1 MSHTPPAPGRA
12 TDALSCS
19 VEKKIGREQLQ
30 LLVNESASILANV
43 KERSANTASTGLVVG
58 YVQSGKT
65 LSLTTVSS
73 IARDN
78 GHGMII
84 VLCGVTHK
92 LFEQNA
98 DRLEKDLVLDLNAKA
113 NISLF
118 SAIRNPDIE
127 KKDFISSTLSAWKK
141 APNDERAVVC
151 LLLKTKAR
159 INALTKAISLVDS
172 HLIDATPTLIIDDEA
187 HMAGLN
193 TQHDSNS
200 ESAVYAAI
208 KRLRSKIRNHTYLQY
223 TATPQAPLLVQIADC
238 VSPDFCQ
245 ILTPGNQYVGGKEF
259 FTSELTKGMIVEI
272 KDAEV
277 ETTNSKGKTKK
288 DTKMDS
294 APESLREALVTY
306 LVGVADGCAK
316 GEQRVPNACRSM
328 LIHPHFQTIKH
339 ARYKSFVVVL
349 LSDFEDR
356 LSIRGEAR
364 EFHAVIRKAYDNLKS
379 TYPNISSFE
388 TILEYFQ
395 SAIGEARKGIQA
407 VNSNPRNQEE
417 IKWGNSYSHILIGGE
432 VLGVG
437 FTVEGL
443 TVTYMPRNSEKGQF
457 DSMQQRARFFGYRK
471 PYLGLCRV
479 YLTPET
485 AEAYK
490 NYVIHEEDM
499 RGKLAAMAR
508 SGKKLKDWK
517 REFLVHPGMKL
528 TRKNIQ
534 SLETLQFD
542 LPSEIHPR
550 CPFLVESSQN
560 ASHLALI
567 GKLKSLGEFKLD
579 SSCTSKSK
587 DSYKH
592 LSADLPLATV
602 LDLLQSDLSWND
614 PEDSH
619 EWNSALI
626 LLKVLKDEN
635 KLGDLCKVM
644 IMRPDGQN
652 SRTGEDFRRS
662 YALEE
667 DQVVRNSWNPF
678 QSSSSNYAG
687 DKQLAD
693 KRKLTIQLHV
703 YDFIQKGQ
711 SEPKY
716 KKILVPAVIPTPA
729 MRKLLSTIK
738 QD

>member
-1 MSHTPPAPGRA
+1 MNNTPPSPGRA
-12 TDALSCS
+12 TEALSS
-19 VEKKIGREQLQ
+19 AVEKKIGLVELQ
-30 LLVNESASILANV
+30 LLVQESASILGNV
-43 KERSANTASTGLVVG
+43 KGHSTTNSSTGLIVG

-73 IARDN
+73 LARDN
-78 GHGMII
+78 GYGMII
-84 VLCGVTHK
+84 VLCGVTNK

-98 DRLEKDLVLDLNAKA
+98 DRLEKDLVQDLNAKA

-127 KKDFISSTLSAWKK
+127 KKDFISSTLNAWKK
-141 APNDERAVVC
+141 APGDERAVVC
-151 LLLKTKAR
+151 LLLKTKTR
-159 INALTKAISLVDS
+159 INALTKAISLVDNS
-172 HLIDATPTLIIDDEA
+172 LIDSTPTLIIDDEA

-193 TQHDSNS
+193 TQHESES
-200 ESAVYAAI
+200 ESAVYSAI
-208 KRLRSKIRNHTYLQY
+208 KKLRSKIKAHTYLQY
-223 TATPQAPLLVQIADC
+223 TATPQAPLLVHIADC

-245 ILTPGNQYVGGKEF
+245 ILTPGSQYVGGKEF
-259 FTSELTKGMIVEI
+259 FTSQLTRKMIVEI

-288 DTKMDS
+288 ETKMDS
-294 APESLREALVTY
+294 APESLRDALITY

-316 GEQRVPNACRSM
+316 GEQRIPNACRSM

-349 LSDFEDR
+349 LADFETR
-356 LSIRGEAR
+356 LSIRTDAQ
-364 EFHAVIRKAYDNLKS
+364 EFHTVIQKSYDSLKS
-379 TYPNISSFE
+379 TYPQLSPFQNILDSF
-388 TILEYFQ
+388 Q
-395 SAIGEARKGIQA
+395 NAIGEARKGIQA

-443 TVTYMPRNSEKGQF
+443 TVTYMPRSSEKGQF

-485 AEAYK
+485 SEAYK

-499 RGKLAAMAR
+499 REKLTAMAR

-517 REFLVHPGMKL
+517 REFLLHPGMKL

-542 LPSEIHPR
+542 LPSEIHPH
-550 CPFLVESSQN
+550 CPFLVDTSQN
-560 ASHLALI
+560 SAHLALI
-567 GKLKSLGEFKLD
+567 EKFKSIGNFKLD
-579 SSCTSKSK
+579 DSCNEKSH
-587 DSYKH
+587 DSYRH
-592 LSADLPLATV
+592 LSADLPLAQA
-602 LDLLQSDLSWND
+602 LDQLQSEFSWND
-614 PEDSH
+614 PQDSQ

-626 LLKVLKDEN
+626 LLKVLKDED
-635 KLGDLCKVM
+635 KLGDMCKVM
-644 IMRPDGQN
+644 IMRPSGQN

-662 YALEE
+662 YAMKE
-667 DQVVRNSWNPF
+667 DQVVRSSWNPF

-693 KRKLTIQLHV
+693 KRKLTIQIHV
-703 YDFIQKGQ
+703 YDFIDKRD
-711 SEPKY
+711 SEPKH
-716 KKILVPAVIPTPA
+716 KRIVVPVIIPTA
-729 MRKLLSTIK
+729 EMRKLLALIK

>member
-1 MSHTPPAPGRA
+1 MNNKVPSPGRA
-12 TDALSCS
+12 TEALSS
-19 VEKKIGREQLQ
+19 AVEKKIGVDQLQ
-30 LLVNESASILANV
+30 LLIKESACILENV
-43 KERSANTASTGLVVG
+43 NRHSTSSSSTGLVVG

-78 GHGMII
+78 GYGMII
-84 VLCGVTHK
+84 VLCGVTNK

-98 DRLEKDLVLDLNAKA
+98 DRLEKDLVQDLNAKA

-127 KKDFISSTLSAWKK
+127 KKDFIASTLNAWKK
-141 APNDERAVVC
+141 APSDERAVVC

-159 INALTKAISLVDS
+159 INALTKALSLVDAS
-172 HLIDATPTLIIDDEA
+172 SIDATPTLIIDDEA

-193 TQHDSNS
+193 TQHESES

-208 KRLRSKIRNHTYLQY
+208 KKLRSKIKAHTYLQY
-223 TATPQAPLLVQIADC
+223 TATPQAPLLVHIADC

-245 ILTPGNQYVGGKEF
+245 ILTPGSQYVGGKEF
-259 FTSELTKGMIVEI
+259 FTGELTRKMIVEI

-277 ETTNSKGKTKK
+277 ETTNAKGKTKK
-288 DTKMDS
+288 ETKMDS
-294 APESLREALVTY
+294 APESLRDALITY

-316 GEQRVPNACRSM
+316 GEQRIPNACRSM

-349 LSDFEDR
+349 LADFETR
-356 LSIRGEAR
+356 LGIRNEAQ
-364 EFHAVIRKAYDNLKS
+364 EFHAVIQKVYDSLKS
-379 TYPNISSFE
+379 TYPQLSHFQ
-388 TILEYFQ
+388 TILDFFL

-443 TVTYMPRNSEKGQF
+443 TVTYMPRSSEKGQF

-485 AEAYK
+485 SEAYK

-499 RGKLAAMAR
+499 REKLTAMAK

-517 REFLVHPGMKL
+517 REFLLHPGMKL

-542 LPSEIHPR
+542 LPSEIHPH
-550 CPFLVESSQN
+550 CPFLVDPSQN
-560 ASHLALI
+560 SAHLALI
-567 GKLKSLGEFKLD
+567 ERFKSIGEFKLD
-579 SSCTSKSK
+579 DSCTEKSH
-587 DSYKH
+587 DSYRH
-592 LSADLPLATV
+592 LSADLPLAQV
-602 LDLLQSDLSWND
+602 LDQLQSEFSWND
-614 PEDSH
+614 PQDSQ

-626 LLKVLKDEN
+626 LLKVLKDED
-635 KLGDLCKVM
+635 KLGDMCKVM
-644 IMRPDGQN
+644 IMRPIGQN

-662 YALEE
+662 YAMKE
-667 DQVVRNSWNPF
+667 DQVVRSSWNPF

-693 KRKLTIQLHV
+693 KRKLTIQIHV
-703 YDFIQKGQ
+703 YDFIDKRDT
-711 SEPKY
+711 EPKH
-716 KKILVPAVIPTPA
+716 KRIVVPAIIPTA
-729 MRKLLSTIK
+729 EMRKLLELIK
-738 QD
+738 QN

>member
-1 MSHTPPAPGRA
+1 MSNNLPAPGRA
-12 TDALSCS
+12 TEALSS
-19 VEKKIGREQLQ
+19 AVETKIGREQLL
-30 LLVNESASILANV
+30 LLVNESASILSNV
-43 KERSANTASTGLVVG
+43 KRNTTSNASTGLIVG

-78 GHGMII
+78 GYGMII
-84 VLCGVTHK
+84 VLCGVTNK

-98 DRLEKDLVLDLNAKA
+98 DRLEKDLVQDLNAKA

-127 KKDFISSTLSAWKK
+127 KKDFITSTLKAWRKE
-141 APNDERAVVC
+141 PNDERAVVC
-151 LLLKTKAR
+151 LLLKTAAR
-159 INALTKAISLVDS
+159 INDLAEAISLVDTS
-172 HLIDATPTLIIDDEA
+172 VMDATPTLIIDDEA

-193 TQHDSNS
+193 TQHESES

-208 KRLRSKIRNHTYLQY
+208 KRLRAKIRNHTYLQY
-223 TATPQAPLLVQIADC
+223 TATPQAPLLVHIADC

-245 ILTPGNQYVGGKEF
+245 ILTPGSQYVGGREF
-259 FTSELTKGMIVEI
+259 FTSELTEKMIVEI
-272 KDAEV
+272 KDAEI
-277 ETTNSKGKTKK
+277 ETTNAKGKTKK
-288 DTKMDS
+288 ETKMDF
-294 APESLREALVTY
+294 APESLRDALITY
-306 LVGVADGCAK
+306 LIGVADGCAK
-316 GEQRVPNACRSM
+316 GEQRIPNACRSM

-339 ARYKSFVVVL
+339 ARYKSFVTVL
-349 LSDFEDR
+349 LADFETR
-356 LSIRGEAR
+356 LEIKGDVY
-364 EFHAVIRKAYDNLKS
+364 EFHAKMRKAYESLKL
-379 TYPNISSFE
+379 TYDKISSFE
-388 TILEYFQ
+388 VILDFFPT
-395 SAIGEARKGIQA
+395 AIEEARKGIQA
-407 VNSNPRNQEE
+407 VNSNPRNQED

-443 TVTYMPRNSEKGQF
+443 TVTYMPRSSEKGQF

-479 YLTPET
+479 YLTPQT

-499 RGKLAAMAR
+499 RGKLAAMAK
-508 SGKKLKDWK
+508 SGKKLKEWK
-517 REFLVHPGMKL
+517 REFLLHPGMKL

-550 CPFLVESSQN
+550 CPFLVDPSQN
-560 ASHLALI
+560 ATHLALI
-567 GKLKSLGEFKLD
+567 EKLKSIAIFKLD
-579 SSCTSKSK
+579 DSCTAQSQ
-587 DSYKH
+587 DSYRH
-592 LSADLPLATV
+592 LSAELPLSQV
-602 LDLLQSDLSWND
+602 LDQLQSELSWND

-644 IMRPDGQN
+644 IMRPNGQN

-662 YALEE
+662 YAIKK

-703 YDFIQKGQ
+703 YDFIEKGQ
-711 SEPKY
+711 TEPKY
-716 KKILVPAVIPTPA
+716 KKVLVPAIIPTA
-729 MRKLLSTIK
+729 EMRKLLAMIK
-738 QD
+738 QN

>member
-1 MSHTPPAPGRA
+1 MSTTPPSPGRA
-12 TDALSCS
+12 TDALCSS
-19 VEKKIGREQLQ
+19 VEKKIGKEQLK
-30 LLVNESASILANV
+30 LLVDESASILANV
-43 KERSANTASTGLVVG
+43 KAHSTTTTPTGLVVG

-78 GHGMII
+78 GYGIII
-84 VLCGVTHK
+84 VLCGVTNK

-98 DRLEKDLVLDLNAKA
+98 NRLEKDLVQDLNAQA
-113 NISLF
+113 NVSLF

-127 KKDFISSTLSAWKK
+127 KKDFISSTLNAWKK
-141 APNDERAVVC
+141 APNDERAVIC
-151 LLLKTKAR
+151 LLLKTRAR
-159 INALTKAISLVDS
+159 INALTKAVHLVDS
-172 HLIDATPTLIIDDEA
+172 SLIDSTPTLIIDDEA

-193 TQHDSNS
+193 TQHDSKS

-208 KRLRSKIRNHTYLQY
+208 KQLRSKFKKHTYLQY
-223 TATPQAPLLVQIADC
+223 TATPQAPLLVHIADC

-245 ILTPGNQYVGGKEF
+245 ILTPGTQYVGGKDF
-259 FTSELTKGMIVEI
+259 FTSTLTREMIVEI
-272 KDAEV
+272 KDAEI

-294 APESLREALVTY
+294 APESLREALITY

-316 GEQRVPNACRSM
+316 GEQRLPNACRSM

-339 ARYKSFVVVL
+339 ARYKSFVAVL

-356 LSIRGEAR
+356 LSIRGEAP
-364 EFHAVIRKAYDNLKS
+364 EFHKVIRKAYESLKS
-379 TYPNISSFE
+379 TYPQISPFQ
-388 TILEYFQ
+388 TILDFFRD
-395 SAIGEARKGIQA
+395 AIGEARKGVQA

-443 TVTYMPRNSEKGQF
+443 TVTYMPRSSEKGQF

-499 RGKLAAMAR
+499 RGKLAAMDR

-517 REFLVHPGMKL
+517 REFLLHPGMKL

-542 LPSEIHPR
+542 LPSEIHPH
-550 CPFLVESSQN
+550 CPFLVEPSQN
-560 ASHLALI
+560 VTHLALI
-567 GKLKSLGEFKLD
+567 DKLKSLGKFKLD
-579 SSCTSKSK
+579 SSCTETSK

-592 LSADLPLATV
+592 LSAELPLSTV
-602 LDLLQSDLSWND
+602 LDYLQSELSWND
-614 PEDSH
+614 PQDSH

-635 KLGDLCKVM
+635 KLGDMCKVM
-644 IMRPDGQN
+644 IMRPSGH
-652 SRTGEDFRRS
+652 SSKTGEDFRRS
-662 YALEE
+662 YAMKD
-667 DQVVRNSWNPF
+667 DQVVRSSWNPF
-678 QSSSSNYAG
+678 QSSSSNYVG

-693 KRKLTIQLHV
+693 KRNLTIQLHV
-703 YDFIQKGQ
+703 YDFIEKGQ
-711 SEPKY
+711 NEPRQKRVM
-716 KKILVPAVIPTPA
+716 VPAIIPTPT
-729 MRKLLSTIK
+729 MRKLLAMIK
-738 QD
+738 EG

>member
-1 MSHTPPAPGRA
+1 MKTNPPAPGRA
-12 TDALSCS
+12 TEALSS
-19 VEKKIGREQLQ
+19 AVERKIGRDQLR
-30 LLVNESASILANV
+30 LLVQESSSILGNV
-43 KERSANTASTGLVVG
+43 KAHSTTSASTGLVVG

-78 GHGMII
+78 GYGMII
-84 VLCGVTHK
+84 VLCGVTDK
-92 LFEQNA
+92 LFGQNA
-98 DRLEKDLVLDLNAKA
+98 DRLERDLVQDLNAKA

-127 KKDFISSTLSAWKK
+127 KKDFISSTLNAWKK
-141 APNDERAVVC
+141 APSDERAVVC

-159 INALTKAISLVDS
+159 INALTKAISMVDTS
-172 HLIDATPTLIIDDEA
+172 LIDSIPTLIIDDEA

-193 TQHDSNS
+193 TQHKSGS
-200 ESAVYAAI
+200 ESAVYSAI
-208 KRLRSKIRNHTYLQY
+208 KKLRSKIKNHTYLQY
-223 TATPQAPLLVQIADC
+223 TATPQAPLLVHIADC

-245 ILTPGNQYVGGKEF
+245 ILTPGSEYVGGKDF
-259 FTSELTKGMIVEI
+259 FTSDLSQRMIVEI

-288 DTKMDS
+288 ETKMDS
-294 APESLREALVTY
+294 APESLREALITY
-306 LVGVADGCAK
+306 LIGVADGCAK
-316 GEQRVPNACRSM
+316 GEQRIPNACRSM

-349 LSDFEDR
+349 LEDFEAR
-356 LSIRGEAR
+356 LGMRNEAP
-364 EFHAVIRKAYDNLKS
+364 EFHAVIKKAYDSLKS
-379 TYPNISSFE
+379 TYPQLSAFQKILDSF
-388 TILEYFQ
+388 LG
-395 SAIGEARKGIQA
+395 AIGEARKGIQA

-443 TVTYMPRNSEKGQF
+443 TVTYMPRSTEKGQF

-485 AEAYK
+485 SEAYK

-499 RGKLAAMAR
+499 RGKLSAMAK

-517 REFLVHPGMKL
+517 REFLLHPGMKL

-542 LPSEIHPR
+542 LPSEIHPH
-550 CPFLVESSQN
+550 CPFQIDASQN
-560 ASHLALI
+560 SAHLALI
-567 GKLKSLGEFKLD
+567 DKLKSIREFKLD
-579 SSCTSKSK
+579 DSCTPKSH
-587 DSYKH
+587 DSYRH
-592 LSADLPLATV
+592 FSADLPLAQV
-602 LDLLQSDLSWND
+602 LDLLQSELSWND
-614 PEDSH
+614 PQDSQ

-626 LLKVLKDEN
+626 LLKVLKDEG
-635 KLGDLCKVM
+635 KLGDMCKVM
-644 IMRPDGQN
+644 NMRPSGQN

-662 YALEE
+662 YATKD
-667 DQVVRNSWNPF
+667 DQVIRNSWNPF
-678 QSSSSNYAG
+678 QSSSNNYAG

-703 YDFIQKGQ
+703 YDFIEKGDA
-711 SEPKY
+711 EPKH
-716 KKILVPAVIPTPA
+716 KRILVPAIIPTA
-729 MRKLLSTIK
+729 EMRKLLALIK